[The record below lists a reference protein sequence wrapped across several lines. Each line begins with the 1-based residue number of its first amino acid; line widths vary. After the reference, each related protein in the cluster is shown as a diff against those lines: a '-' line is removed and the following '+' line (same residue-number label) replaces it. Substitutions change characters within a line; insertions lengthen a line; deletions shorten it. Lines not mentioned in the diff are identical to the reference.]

1 MSFSIVHSSIWESVR
16 KIAIASLEPVWRQN
30 YDPDLPQSNHKG
42 RQQSRDPKTATYAL
56 RLFGKVLLKRG
67 KQDKPRLSQSD
78 RINFALLKERVG
90 EDQAEKILWGFEDD
104 ELS

>member
-1 MSFSIVHSSIWESVR
+1 M
-16 KIAIASLEPVWRQN
+16 
-30 YDPDLPQSNHKG
+30 
-42 RQQSRDPKTATYAL
+42 
-56 RLFGKVLLKRG
+56 FGKVLLKRG
-67 KQDKPRLSQSD
+67 KKVKPRLSQSD